1 MAKFTDNTKCKR
13 CRRAGEKL
21 SLKGERC
28 STAKCAM
35 VKRNFPPGVHGS
47 NKRPGKLTNYGRQLL
62 EKQKA
67 RRIYG
72 VAEKQFRNYFEKA
85 LKKIGNTGE
94 LLFRFLESR
103 LDITVYRLG
112 LAPSVRQA
120 RQLVSHGH
128 FAVNGKK
135 VNIPSYQVKAGDV
148 VSVRE
153 KAASNKYFSELAE
166 KLSKKTDLAPWLVL
180 EKGKLAGKVTGIAKL
195 GDLPMNVD
203 WRTIVEFYSK

>member
-1 MAKFTDNTKCKR
+1 MAKITDNTKCKR

-35 VKRNFPPGVHGS
+35 VKRNFPPGAHGA
-47 NKRPGKLTNYGRQLL
+47 NKRMGKLTNYGRQLL

-72 VAEKQFRNYFEKA
+72 IAEKQFRNYFDKA
-85 LKKIGNTGE
+85 LRKIGNTGE

-103 LDITVYRLG
+103 LDVTIYRLG
-112 LAPSVRQA
+112 LAPSIRQA

-128 FAVNGKK
+128 FAVNDKK
-135 VNIPSYQVKAGDV
+135 VNIPSYQVKAGDTV
-148 VSVRE
+148 TVRE
-153 KAASNKYFSELAE
+153 KAVKNKYFSELAE
-166 KLSKKTDLAPWLVL
+166 KLSKKTDLAPWLFL
-180 EKGKLAGKVTGIAKL
+180 EKGKLAGKVTGAAKL
-195 GDLPMNVD
+195 GDLPLNVD
-203 WRTIVEFYSK
+203 WRTIIEFYSK